1 LRKNSTK
8 RDEEEENL
16 RKGEMKKKTMNE
28 EQGRKSLSPLSVV
41 NTR

>member
-1 LRKNSTK
+1 LTK

-16 RKGEMKKKTMNE
+16 RKEEMKKKTMNG